1 MITSFR
7 IEFHFDLAGQF
18 AESTSAAASNARRE
32 EAQNSETGEELL
44 RPTDRRKQEKGQQ
57 ALMDYLRSDRKTAL
71 LDRLPLS
78 AIQSTASSTTAKE
91 ATRTRSL
98 LPSGAKSG
106 RRSGKSPAQSRLD
119 LILYLFCMFCLAAL
133 PISTTATFIVNKNP
147 LQCTDLSLSST
158 LDHSNWPM

>member
-1 MITSFR
+1 MLSLLPPQLPMLVGKKLKILRLERNYFVR
-7 IEFHFDLAGQF
+7 PIE
-18 AESTSAAASNARRE
+18 EN
-32 EAQNSETGEELL
+32 
-44 RPTDRRKQEKGQQ
+44 RKKGQQ
-57 ALMDYLRSDRKTAL
+57 ALMDYLRSDRKTAF

-98 LPSGAKSG
+98 LPSAAKSG

-133 PISTTATFIVNKNP
+133 PISTTATFIVIKNS
-147 LQCTDLSLSST
+147 LQCTDLSLFYA
-158 LDHSNWPM
+158 